1 MLQSSL
7 VGYVMLDQRIEK
19 KLHSVVVFGKY
30 VPEIANGCFYISP
43 VKKLGNSMKMIE
55 NNNTEQNTDDT

>member
-1 MLQSSL
+1 
-7 VGYVMLDQRIEK
+7 MLDQRIEK

-55 NNNTEQNTDDT
+55 NNNTEKNTDNT